1 MELKVLAVGNSFN
14 QDVMAYLPKVLEE
27 MMPDTRFTVATL
39 YTASAT
45 FATHLEQ
52 YRAGEPYT
60 VYNIW
65 KPGAAAWERHR
76 KRFGDSLTLADALS
90 SEDWDILLTQG
101 TSAGIL
107 TDEQTD
113 TEILRNGRELLR
125 ILQKHAKKP
134 FSLLYN
140 QWHSRPT
147 GSFTEQETFGK
158 ILHSVHRV
166 SKSLGVQD
174 IIPIGTAVES
184 ARTNPVFAE
193 FGLGKNMMHSDQVH
207 LAAGFPAMLAAYTTA
222 LKIAET
228 AGRKSAGIYGCTWLP
243 TDENCI
249 SIACRVEDP
258 AVIGMTHG
266 PSFGATPENLRAAQE
281 IAVLAVRNPDTVTDT
296 KNILL

>member
-1 MELKVLAVGNSFN
+1 MELKILAVGNSFN

-27 MMPDTRFTVATL
+27 MMPDTRFTVAAL
-39 YTASAT
+39 YTSSAT

-60 VYNIW
+60 VYNLW
-65 KPGAAAWERHR
+65 RPGASAWERHR
-76 KRFGDSLTLADALS
+76 KRFEDSLTLADALS

-107 TDEQTD
+107 TDEQID

-140 QWHSRPT
+140 QWAARPEKGCT
-147 GSFTEQETFGK
+147 RSEMFEK
-158 ILHSVHRV
+158 ICHAAKRTAAE
-166 SKSLGVQD
+166 LGVQD

-193 FGLGKNMMHSDQVH
+193 FGLGKDLLHHDQVH
-207 LAAGFPAMLAAYTTA
+207 LAAGFPAMLAAYVTA

-266 PSFGATPENLRAAQE
+266 PSFGAVPEYLRAAQE